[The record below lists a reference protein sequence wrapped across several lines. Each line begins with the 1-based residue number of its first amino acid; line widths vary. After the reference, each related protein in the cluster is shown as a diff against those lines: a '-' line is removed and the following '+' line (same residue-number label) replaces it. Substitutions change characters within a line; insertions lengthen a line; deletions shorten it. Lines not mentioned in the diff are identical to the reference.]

1 MVGRFDDKVVATFN
15 MKDEKTRRSFVDEL
29 DEYIREVSEILTQP
43 EQDLNNCLSY
53 HMLYDPHDRK
63 VDH

>member
-1 MVGRFDDKVVATFN
+1 

-29 DEYIREVSEILTQP
+29 DEYIREVGEILTQP
-43 EQDLNNCLSY
+43 EQDLNNSLSY